1 MFCHALK
8 EDTNDG
14 KTKGVASELQDEG
27 EEDEDEEDEE
37 DADGDGDPA
46 ARGSNEEAGAAA
58 INEKLF
64 LGICNF
70 TRGEVVITCEVP
82 QRTNAAT
89 AFKTRYFRPWK

>member
-1 MFCHALK
+1 MFCHRALK

-27 EEDEDEEDEE
+27 EEDADEEDEE

-70 TRGEVVITCEVP
+70 TGWQGRGC
-82 QRTNAAT
+82 
-89 AFKTRYFRPWK
+89 YYM

>member
-1 MFCHALK
+1 MFCHRALK

-70 TRGEVVITCEVP
+70 TGWQGRGCYYMWSSP
-82 QRTNAAT
+82 RNQCSDC
-89 AFKTRYFRPWK
+89 F